1 MEIFILFGGVGIPLF
16 LLYLY
21 FEYKGRKEDRKE
33 KNLQKP

>member
-21 FEYKGRKEDRKE
+21 LNYKGRKDEQKE
-33 KNLQKP
+33 KTLLNS